1 MSTLKATDTARLH
14 HISATDTTWS
24 EHGRARGT
32 TGAMRALARANLRY
46 WPTVVPRVRA
56 ELARWHTRAQAIPD
70 PEGRALA
77 LGKLKDERF
86 NPRLAATLATL
97 APKDRRGQVIEAIVA
112 LQLAYDYLD
121 ALTERPTGD
130 PDPVGAYERAH
141 RPFVAP
147 FAADVSTAEKPPP
160 SDERAI
166 PGEEYVQELTRT
178 VTGALAR
185 LPRWQAC
192 APAAKRAAERCA
204 QAQALAHAAPQIG
217 IEPARRWG
225 EERSARPPAQPPGPW
240 GWREALVAGQSSVL
254 NLHALIA
261 TAARADLEMDA
272 AQADALDRAYEYVGA
287 MTMLDGLV
295 DREHD
300 SQTGAISYPALY
312 DGTQEMGAALRE
324 LAREGLR
331 HMRGVR
337 DGAHHAVTLT
347 GVVAGYAAHPNARE
361 RPARDVFET
370 LEREL
375 RARLGAVMPA
385 TSLLMRVWR
394 RTLDA

>member
-1 MSTLKATDTARLH
+1 MSTLKATDTN
-14 HISATDTTWS
+14 
-24 EHGRARGT
+24 
-32 TGAMRALARANLRY
+32 GAMRALARANLRY

-70 PEGRALA
+70 PEERALA

-97 APKDRRGQVIEAIVA
+97 APKDRRGQVVEAIVA

-141 RPFVAP
+141 RPFLAP
-147 FAADVSTAEKPPP
+147 FAADAMTAEQPPP
-160 SDERAI
+160 SDEHAI
-166 PGEEYVQELTRT
+166 GGEQYVQELTST

-185 LPRWQAC
+185 LPRWEAC
-192 APAAKRAAERCA
+192 APTAHRAAERCA

-225 EERSARPPAQPPGPW
+225 QARSARPPAQTPGPW

-261 TAARADLEMDA
+261 TAARTDVDVEVDA
-272 AQADALDRAYEYVGA
+272 AQQADALDRAYEYVGA
-287 MTMLDGLV
+287 MTMLDGLI

-312 DGTQEMGAALRE
+312 DSAQEMGAALRE

-331 HMRGVR
+331 HMRSVR
-337 DGAHHAVTLT
+337 EGAHHAVTLT

-375 RARLGAVMPA
+375 RAQLGTVMPA
-385 TSLLMRVWR
+385 TSLLMRGWR
-394 RTLDA
+394 RALDT